1 MGDGPLGLTELTG
14 LCVSIE
20 MAGNEKISE
29 QVISLDSLCED
40 LKEKG
45 TTRRDLNLSQGCV
58 GTMN

>member
-1 MGDGPLGLTELTG
+1 M
-14 LCVSIE
+14 V
-20 MAGNEKISE
+20 GNERISE
-29 QVISLDSLCED
+29 QIIPLDSLCED